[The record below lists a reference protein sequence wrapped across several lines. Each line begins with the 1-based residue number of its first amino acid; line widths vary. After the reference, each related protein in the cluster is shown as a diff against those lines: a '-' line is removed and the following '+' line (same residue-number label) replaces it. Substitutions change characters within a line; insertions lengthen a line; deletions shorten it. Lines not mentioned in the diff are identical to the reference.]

1 MFLKELSWRRFIAA
15 LALVHLSLIAAI
27 TGRFL
32 VMDFLQRVGTGNQYR
47 DFVHYS
53 LIAYV
58 NSLLPIIIVGAFAF
72 YALERWIRPRLP
84 GSGFVA
90 SILALTLFYGCM
102 LGLAL
107 LLRGKV
113 VFPGVTWLM
122 AWICSLILFCVL
134 TAISRIDVETRNKIV
149 YHRVHHL
156 FIDVGMVA
164 VAYYVAFIFRFDGFL
179 PPENTRQL
187 VVLLPYMI
195 LLYIGFNLLWR
206 IYSFIWRM
214 TSLREALVLS
224 LSVGSSALTALLV
237 RILFLESYPS
247 LRIPL
252 GVLLAQPVLTLLGML
267 VARVARRLQYNYL
280 VRERAEEQFP
290 RSKPRRVLL
299 VGAGNVGMMLVRE
312 MASRPDFHFV
322 GFLDDDPRM
331 KGRIISGIR
340 VLGNTRQ
347 LGSVVREHAIQEVIL
362 SMPTAPK
369 SAIRRITS
377 ECEMLGIP
385 TSSVP
390 SLSEIILGKVRVSQL
405 RPVRME
411 DLLGRASID
420 FPSNDRALIDSYAG
434 MRVLVTGA
442 AGSIGSELVRQLKD
456 FKPSQLILLDKD
468 ENGLYEIGL
477 EIREEF
483 KGAVVDIVADVR
495 DRARMERI
503 FRHWKPEAIFHAAAY
518 KHVPMMEHNP
528 SEAILN
534 NVVGSRYVIDLACD
548 FGAKSFLLISTD
560 KAVNPTSVM
569 GASKRVAEMI
579 VRNRALS
586 ASSTRYCCVRFGNVL
601 GSRASVVP
609 LFQKRIAEGKSIQ
622 VTHPDVRRYFMTIP
636 EAVQL
641 VIQAGSLG
649 RSGETFVLD
658 MGDAVRIADLARELI
673 EQSGLVP
680 DEDIKIEFTGLRPGE
695 KLFEEILISTENGV
709 RSTKYPKI
717 FVVHPVQ
724 RDGNELEQA
733 LTRLEEA
740 ARAEDHETIYR
751 ILSDLDIGYQ
761 HKTVA
766 MVG

>member
-1 MFLKELSWRRFIAA
+1 MFLKELNRYRFIAA
-15 LALVHLSLIAAI
+15 LALVHVSLIAAI

-32 VMDFLQRVGTGNQYR
+32 VMSFFKGVGPGEQYQQL
-47 DFVHYS
+47 VHYS
-53 LIAYV
+53 VVGYV
-58 NSLLPIIIVGAFAF
+58 NSIIPIILVGAVVF
-72 YALERWIRPRLP
+72 YSLERWIRPLLP
-84 GSGFVA
+84 GAGFAA
-90 SILALTLFYGCM
+90 SLMGLSLFYGVM
-102 LGLAL
+102 LGLAF

-113 VFPGVTWLM
+113 VFPGPTWFL
-122 AWICSLILFCVL
+122 AWMCALLLFCIL

-164 VAYYVAFIFRFDGFL
+164 VAYYVAFIFRFDGSL

-187 VVLLPYMI
+187 VVFLPYMI

-247 LRIPL
+247 LHIPL
-252 GVLLAQPVLTLLGML
+252 GVLLAQPELALLGML
-267 VARVARRLQYNYL
+267 AARVARRLQYNYL

-290 RSKPRRVLL
+290 QSKRRRVLL
-299 VGAGNVGMMLVRE
+299 VGAGNAGMMLVRE
-312 MASRPDFHFV
+312 LALRPDFHIV
-322 GFLDDDPRM
+322 GFLDDDPRL
-331 KGRIISGIR
+331 KGRIISGIQI
-340 VLGNTRQ
+340 LGSTRQ

-362 SMPTAPK
+362 SMPAAPK

-377 ECEMLGIP
+377 ECEMLGIA

-390 SLSEIILGKVRVSQL
+390 NLSEIILGKVRVSQL

-420 FPSNDRALIDSYAG
+420 FPSNDRELIDSYGG
-434 MRVLVTGA
+434 MRILVTGA

-483 KGAVVDIVADVR
+483 KGAAVDVVADVR

-503 FRHWKPEAIFHAAAY
+503 FRHWRPEAIFHAAAY
-518 KHVPMMEHNP
+518 KHVPMMEYNP

-548 FGAKSFLLISTD
+548 YGAKSFLLISTD

-586 ASSTRYCCVRFGNVL
+586 ATGTRCCCVRFGNVL

-609 LFQKRIAEGKSIQ
+609 LFQKRITEGKSIQ
-622 VTHPDVRRYFMTIP
+622 VTHPDVKRYFMTIP

-649 RSGETFVLD
+649 RSGETFMLD
-658 MGDAVRIADLARELI
+658 MGDPVKITDLARELI

-695 KLFEEILISTENGV
+695 KLFEEILISTENSV

-717 FVVHPVQ
+717 FVADPVQ
-724 RDGNELEQA
+724 RDGAELEAA
-733 LTRLEEA
+733 LVQLEEA
-740 ARAEDHETIYR
+740 ARTEDNETIYR
-751 ILSDLDIGYQ
+751 ILRDLDIGYQ